1 MKNIKNLQNEI
12 ALILAIEKKLG
23 VQEFTSE
30 EHNFMVSE
38 ASRGVPRQ
46 MFNYGLYLFYLN
58 HDEEEARSWFNKALK
73 KMNGYG
79 LLRASGK
86 LAELGEEWIEDSMK
100 FLRRSAWRQNP
111 IAKRMLKF
119 MKEHPYQFPKA

>member
-1 MKNIKNLQNEI
+1 MKNTTNLQKEI

-23 VQEFTSE
+23 AQELTTE
-30 EHNFMVSE
+30 EVNFMVTE

-46 MFNYGLYLFYLN
+46 VFNYGVYIFLLN
-58 HDEEEARSWFNKALK
+58 HNEEEARSWFNKALK
-73 KMNGYG
+73 AMNGYA

-86 LAELGEEWIEDSMK
+86 LAELGDQFIDDSMRY
-100 FLRRSAWRQNP
+100 LRRAAWRQNP

-119 MKEHPYQFPKA
+119 MKEHPFVFPSA